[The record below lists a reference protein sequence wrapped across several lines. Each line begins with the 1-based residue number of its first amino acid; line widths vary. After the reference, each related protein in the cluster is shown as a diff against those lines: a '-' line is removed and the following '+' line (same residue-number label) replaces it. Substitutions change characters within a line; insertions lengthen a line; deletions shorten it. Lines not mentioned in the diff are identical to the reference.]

1 MEVKKVLVSAFL
13 LTTCLMSGQA
23 QRHIHTLACKPART
37 PTCQPS
43 CLPADRSA
51 CVPACRHTDKRA
63 GRLFAND

>member
-1 MEVKKVLVSAFL
+1 MQTRAD
-13 LTTCLMSGQA
+13 
-23 QRHIHTLACKPART
+23 IHTLACKPART